1 MPVRFPSAID
11 RDAVRELA
19 RQLLERLG
27 PRAVTTDLRQRQ
39 KVSQDGAAMS
49 PILAAQLPLGLAD
62 LVCFPTDAEQ
72 IATAV
77 ATAVGLGVPV
87 TPRGQGTGNYGQ
99 GIPMGGGLLL
109 DLSRA
114 TTVHGITGD
123 VITADAGARMITL
136 ENTARAAGL
145 ELWMYPSTAQSS
157 VGGFLSGG
165 SGGTGTIEHGLNH
178 QGFVAALDVVHAVPD
193 ARLLHVEGEQA
204 APYVHTYGTAGIIA
218 QAGVRLAP
226 ARDWRGLWA
235 SFPDFAEALPV
246 LREIG
251 VLDPLPRLVSA
262 DVAKVAA
269 ALPADPAIPAGRASL
284 RAILDPAAVRAAT
297 ALIEAAG
304 GRVEAVRDDPGV
316 QLRLSTLSY
325 NHPTWWLMNAEP
337 DRWFHVEVG
346 GDALVE
352 KIDEVHAVFPDGMLH
367 IEAAHTVPIGM
378 LNGRYESPEQVYA
391 GIERLRELGVGVHD
405 CHQWRVDFEVDR
417 TRALAGRT
425 DPRGLLNPGKLTG
438 AAGEPMPVPR

>member
-1 MPVRFPSAID
+1 MPVKFPSTVD
-11 RDAVRELA
+11 PEAVRELA

-62 LVCFPTDAEQ
+62 LVCFPVDAAE

-77 ATAVGLGVPV
+77 GAAVGLGVPV

-99 GIPMGGGLLL
+99 GVPMGGGLLL

-114 TTVHGITGD
+114 TTVAGIADG
-123 VITADAGARMITL
+123 VITADAGARLITL
-136 ENTARAAGL
+136 ENTARAEGL

-178 QGFVAALDVVHAVPD
+178 QGFVAELDVVHAVPD
-193 ARLLHVEGEQA
+193 ARLVHVQGEDA

-218 QAGVRLAP
+218 RAGVRLAP
-226 ARDWRGLWA
+226 GRDWRGLWA
-235 SFPDFAEALPV
+235 SFPDFPAALSV
-246 LREIG
+246 LRPIG
-251 VLDPLPRLVSA
+251 SLDPLPRLVSA
-262 DVAKVAA
+262 DVARVAA

-284 RAILDPAAVRAAT
+284 RAILDPAAVPAAT
-297 ALIEAAG
+297 ALIERAG

-346 GDALVE
+346 GDALIDR
-352 KIDEVHAVFPDGMLH
+352 IDEVHAVFPDGMLH
-367 IEAAHTVPIGM
+367 IEAAHTAPIGM
-378 LNGRYESPEQVYA
+378 LNGRYESPERVYA

-405 CHQWRVDFEVDR
+405 CHQWHVDFEVDR
-417 TRALAGRT
+417 TRALAART
-425 DPRGLLNPGKLTG
+425 DPHGLLNPGKLTSPR
-438 AAGEPMPVPR
+438 AGRVPVPR